1 MNSEDPQKNL
11 PLVLVGPIV
20 RRASS
25 KQLCLQI
32 VTSQPIDYRL
42 ELFSGSTLLTA
53 VEHSDLDCLRYPLG
67 ASCWFNLL
75 VINFEQPLPT
85 ERTLHYDLQIVDDDT
100 ASSIAAWGPEL
111 IYPGEPLP
119 SFQLKD
125 QLQRL
130 AHGSCRKPHHA
141 GGDGLVRLDQQCQ
154 VSLEQRPDLLIMS
167 GDQLY
172 ADDVAGPMLLACH
185 QLANRLGLPDE
196 EIEGASVSSASE
208 LETDPRCYYQR
219 SELLPDSE
227 ASEDL
232 QRSFFEAKRKPIFT
246 SDSAR
251 NHLISLRE
259 VIAAYLLLWSPRCWD
274 LVDLRTRP
282 ALSTELELL
291 FQQELEPIEEFAGGM
306 TAVARVLANTPT
318 YMIFDDH
325 DVTDD
330 WNLSAAWEIAAYGHP
345 FSARIIGNAMLGY
358 LLFQGLGNEPDRLAE
373 AFHKPLLQLFKSPSN
388 RQHQQFIE
396 QMQAFPYWGYEI
408 PIEPGII
415 VLDTRTQRWRS
426 ERDPQKPSGL
436 MDWEQL
442 VDLQQSLI
450 NRKQVILVSAAPIF
464 GVKLIEAIQRLF
476 TWIGKPLMVDAENWM
491 AHPGSANVIL
501 NIFRHSRTPEQFV
514 VLSGDVHYSFVY
526 DIKLRFRNGGPGIYQ
541 ITSSGLRNAFPGK
554 LLAILDRLNR
564 WLYASWSPLNW
575 FTKRRLMRIR
585 PRVPSQFP
593 AGRRLVNS
601 PGIGWLEF
609 DEAGVP
615 SKIEQLGANGQD
627 HQFKASKEDEHW
639 S

>member
-1 MNSEDPQKNL
+1 MTSEDLQKHL
-11 PLVLVGPIV
+11 PPVLVGPII

-25 KQLCLQI
+25 VQLCLQL
-32 VTSQPIDYRL
+32 VTSQPIDYRF
-42 ELFSGSTLLTA
+42 ELFRGSDLLAA
-53 VEHSDLDCLRYPLG
+53 VEHTELEYLRYPLG
-67 ASCWFNLL
+67 TNCWLDLL

-85 ERTLHYDLQIVDDDT
+85 EQKLHYDLQICNNEEV
-100 ASSIAAWGPEL
+100 SSIAVWAPEL
-111 IYPGEPLP
+111 IYPNESLP
-119 SFQLKD
+119 SFQLRD

-130 AHGSCRKPHHA
+130 AHGSCRKPHQA
-141 GGDGLVRLDQQCQ
+141 GGDGLVRLDEQCQ
-154 VSLEQRPDLLIMS
+154 KNLEQRPDLLIMS

-172 ADDVAGPMLLACH
+172 ADDVAGPMLFACH

-196 EIEGASVSSASE
+196 EIEGASISSATE
-208 LETDPRCYYQR
+208 LESDPRCYYRR
-219 SELLPDSE
+219 SELLPDSD
-227 ASEDL
+227 ASEEL

-259 VIAAYLLLWSPRCWD
+259 VIAAYLLLWSPRCWE
-274 LVDLRTRP
+274 LVDFTSRP
-282 ALSTELELL
+282 ALSTELDLL
-291 FQQELEPIEEFAGGM
+291 YQQELERIEEFAAGM
-306 TAVARVLANTPT
+306 MAVARVLANTPT

-358 LLFQGLGNEPDRLAE
+358 LLFQGLGNEPERLRE
-373 AFHKPLLQLFKSPSN
+373 PFHESLLQLFESPTQSQH
-388 RQHQQFIE
+388 RQLIGL
-396 QMQAFPYWGYEI
+396 MQDFPYWGYEI

-426 ERDPQKPSGL
+426 ERNPQKPSGL

-464 GVKLIEAIQRLF
+464 GVKLIEAIQRIF

-526 DIKLRFRNGGPGIYQ
+526 DIKLRFRNGGPRIYQ
-541 ITSSGLRNAFPGK
+541 ITSSGLRNAFPGQ
-554 LLAILDRLNR
+554 LLAILDRFNR

-601 PGIGWLEF
+601 PGIGWIEF
-609 DEAGVP
+609 DAEGVP
-615 SKIEQLGANGQD
+615 IKIQQLGANGED